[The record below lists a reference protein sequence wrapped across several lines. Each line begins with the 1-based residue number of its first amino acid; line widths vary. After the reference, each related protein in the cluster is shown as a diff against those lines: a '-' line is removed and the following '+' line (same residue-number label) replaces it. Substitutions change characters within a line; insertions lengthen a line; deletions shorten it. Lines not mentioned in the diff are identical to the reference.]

1 MSSVTQD
8 TSHKMKP
15 FFFLLI
21 ALFSSISFAE
31 MSDAEANKEAQDI
44 LASWDGVSE
53 INIPYDNKK
62 VYDQLSSYPNVH
74 LVDDNGNE
82 LIASRINSGVNNA
95 AAYYNKAKSWMQD
108 HIPAWQEIGFL
119 VNVVSV
125 YQKLYDNY
133 ENFMYQVRL
142 IQQTI
147 HLVERQYYWIQR
159 TAGMIQNMGQRG
171 YSLADIEKNFR
182 DASYLTGPHYR
193 YLCYMT
199 SRTLQNMDDFNAAFG
214 NYSWASKEEKGY
226 ATYSVYLG
234 NPAIRGAA
242 FLDPNDKRP
251 LIMKANLASATEADA
266 MISSFNESLDDIVK
280 QKKDLNDAITE
291 SSQQNASTQV
301 GDINQSKTYQM
312 IVLAN
317 VLRARSKLYT
327 IDALKERNRLMA
339 MRVLSL
345 SQRNREGVF
354 EKYKQAAIINE

>member
-1 MSSVTQD
+1 MD
-8 TSHKMKP
+8 FP
-15 FFFLLI
+15 I
-21 ALFSSISFAE
+21 ARWKI
-31 MSDAEANKEAQDI
+31 
-44 LASWDGVSE
+44 
-53 INIPYDNKK
+53 
-62 VYDQLSSYPNVH
+62 
-74 LVDDNGNE
+74 
-82 LIASRINSGVNNA
+82 SRIFSVINTERIWRPPPRSTSGLF
-95 AAYYNKAKSWMQD
+95 AK
-108 HIPAWQEIGFL
+108 
-119 VNVVSV
+119 
-125 YQKLYDNY
+125 
-133 ENFMYQVRL
+133 RL
-142 IQQTI
+142 IPNPNSAI
-147 HLVERQYYWIQR
+147 
-159 TAGMIQNMGQRG
+159 
-171 YSLADIEKNFR
+171 
-182 DASYLTGPHYR
+182 
-193 YLCYMT
+193 
-199 SRTLQNMDDFNAAFG
+199 FNAAFG